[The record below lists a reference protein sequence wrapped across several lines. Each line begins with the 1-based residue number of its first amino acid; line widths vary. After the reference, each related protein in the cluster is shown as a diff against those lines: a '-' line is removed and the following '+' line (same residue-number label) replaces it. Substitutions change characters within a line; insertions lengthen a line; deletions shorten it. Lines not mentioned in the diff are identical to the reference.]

1 MSGRNAF
8 GTLTSTS
15 TVAHDLKV
23 AQVHKRTRAWEKS
36 NPARRYLIPIAV
48 RDDVAAL
55 AEALMENVDPVA
67 GVLFDYAETC
77 HTRGTLKFKPRLNP
91 KGRKHTLAWEEADTE
106 PIQLPT
112 RRPRKTKRTDTLL
125 SRSLKGQTAAYRLGA
140 ERHEKLKTIAE
151 AYNLRLADVLAAFFR
166 HSLDAYQAG
175 KLKIRR
181 EPVVMQMQVKGWS
194 G

>member
-8 GTLTSTS
+8 SNENP
-15 TVAHDLKV
+15 TVAHDLAV
-23 AQVHKRTRAWEKS
+23 AKKKKQTRNWENA
-36 NPARRYLIPIAV
+36 NPARRYLITV
-48 RDDVAAL
+48 ELRDEVAAL
-55 AEALMENVDPVA
+55 AETLMENVDPVA
-67 GVLFDYAETC
+67 GVLFDYAEHC
-77 HTRGTLKFKPRLNP
+77 HARGTLKFKPRLNP

-112 RRPRKTKRTDTLL
+112 RRPRKTKPADTLL

-140 ERHEKLKTIAE
+140 ERHEKLKSIAE

-166 HSLDAYQAG
+166 HSLNAYQAG

>member
-8 GTLTSTS
+8 GSLTTTG

-36 NPARRYLIPIAV
+36 NPARRYLIPIEV
-48 RDDVAAL
+48 RDEVAAL

-67 GVLFDYAETC
+67 CVLFDYAESC

-91 KGRKHTLAWEEADTE
+91 KGRKHTLAWEETDTE
-106 PIQLPT
+106 PTQLPT
-112 RRPRKTKRTDTLL
+112 RRPRSTKRTDTLL
-125 SRSLKGQTAAYRLGA
+125 HSLKGQTAAYRLGT

-151 AYNLRLADVLAAFFR
+151 AYNLRLADVLSAFFR

-175 KLKIRR
+175 QLKIRR

>member
-1 MSGRNAF
+1 MGIEIAICISILFVVVFLATVDMAF
-8 GTLTSTS
+8 SQLS
-15 TVAHDLKV
+15 DLGL
-23 AQVHKRTRAWEKS
+23 
-36 NPARRYLIPIAV
+36 RRLAT
-48 RDDVAAL
+48 D
-55 AEALMENVDPVA
+55 AEAGSRQKTYEFLREI
-67 GVLFDYAETC
+67 VLTHLPYFDYAETC
-77 HTRGTLKFKPRLNP
+77 HTHGTLKFKPRLNP

-112 RRPRKTKRTDTLL
+112 RRHRKTKHADTLL
-125 SRSLKGQTAAYRLGA
+125 SRSLKGQTAAYRLGI

-151 AYNLRLADVLAAFFR
+151 AYNLRLADVLSAFFR

>member
-1 MSGRNAF
+1 
-8 GTLTSTS
+8 
-15 TVAHDLKV
+15 
-23 AQVHKRTRAWEKS
+23 
-36 NPARRYLIPIAV
+36 
-48 RDDVAAL
+48 
-55 AEALMENVDPVA
+55 
-67 GVLFDYAETC
+67 
-77 HTRGTLKFKPRLNP
+77 LKFKPRLNP

-112 RRPRKTKRTDTLL
+112 RRHRKTKRADTLFPDPSKDRRLRIGWERNGMRNSRRLPRHTTCVWRMSL
-125 SRSLKGQTAAYRLGA
+125 S
-140 ERHEKLKTIAE
+140 
-151 AYNLRLADVLAAFFR
+151 AFFR

>member
-8 GTLTSTS
+8 GSLATTG

-36 NPARRYLIPIAV
+36 NPARRYLIPIEV

-67 GVLFDYAETC
+67 GVLFDYAEHC

-112 RRPRKTKRTDTLL
+112 RRPKPVKRTDPAF

-140 ERHEKLKTIAE
+140 ERHAKLKAIAE
-151 AYNLRLADVLAAFFR
+151 AYNLRLADVLGAFFR

>member
-8 GTLTSTS
+8 GSLTSTG

-23 AQVHKRTRAWEKS
+23 AQAHKRTRAWEKS
-36 NPARRYLIPIAV
+36 NPARRYLIPIEV
-48 RDDVAAL
+48 RDEVAAL

-67 GVLFDYAETC
+67 CVLFDYAETC

-112 RRPRKTKRTDTLL
+112 RRPRSTKRTDTLL
-125 SRSLKGQTAAYRLGA
+125 RSLKGQTAAYRLGT

-151 AYNLRLADVLAAFFR
+151 AYNLRLADVLSGFFR

-175 KLKIRR
+175 QLKIRR